1 MKGYV
6 KISTYIITIVVLLI
20 IFSVSTFFV
29 ISHYKKEQISE
40 NDPER
45 QSCQETGLQSG
56 SSYAVCRHGY
66 FRES

>member
-29 ISHYKKEQISE
+29 ISHYKKEQIKVNIPTLVEE
-40 NDPER
+40 N
-45 QSCQETGLQSG
+45 T
-56 SSYAVCRHGY
+56 SSDSLSNLLVPV
-66 FRES
+66 E